1 MIITDDVYATYVHGF
16 RSLMAEL
23 PDNTLCVYS
32 FSKYFGATGWR
43 LAVISLH
50 EDNIYDRMIAALPDD
65 KKEALA
71 KRYSS
76 IMLDPSKMKFIDRMV
91 ADSRQ
96 VALNHTS
103 GLSLPQQTQM
113 SLFASFSLLDS
124 ENLYQSRMIDI
135 IHERLHTLWKCS
147 GFTLLDDPLR
157 AGYYSEIDMEV
168 WAKKFYG
175 DDFFEYL
182 KANYEPVDVVFR
194 LAQET
199 SLVLLNG
206 GGFDAPEWS
215 IRASLANLKTEDY
228 VRIGEGIA
236 SILHS
241 YAAKWQE
248 STKDK

>member
-1 MIITDDVYATYVHGF
+1 
-16 RSLMAEL
+16 
-23 PDNTLCVYS
+23 
-32 FSKYFGATGWR
+32 
-43 LAVISLH
+43 
-50 EDNIYDRMIAALPDD
+50 
-65 KKEALA
+65 
-71 KRYSS
+71 
-76 IMLDPSKMKFIDRMV
+76 
-91 ADSRQ
+91 
-96 VALNHTS
+96 
-103 GLSLPQQTQM
+103 M

-135 IHERLHTLWKCS
+135 IHERLHTLWKSS

-248 STKDK
+248 SIKDK

>member
-1 MIITDDVYATYVHGF
+1 
-16 RSLMAEL
+16 
-23 PDNTLCVYS
+23 
-32 FSKYFGATGWR
+32 
-43 LAVISLH
+43 
-50 EDNIYDRMIAALPDD
+50 
-65 KKEALA
+65 
-71 KRYSS
+71 
-76 IMLDPSKMKFIDRMV
+76 
-91 ADSRQ
+91 
-96 VALNHTS
+96 
-103 GLSLPQQTQM
+103 
-113 SLFASFSLLDS
+113 
-124 ENLYQSRMIDI
+124 
-135 IHERLHTLWKCS
+135 
-147 GFTLLDDPLR
+147 
-157 AGYYSEIDMEV
+157 MEV